1 MIEVFADICCPFTHV
16 GLRHLVARR
25 DQIGSRAVF
34 RVKAWP
40 LELVNGEPLAAA
52 LVAEEAAALRAQ
64 VAPDL
69 FEGFD
74 AARFPTTSLPAL
86 ALAAAA
92 YRRDSWV
99 GERVSLALR
108 DAVFEEGRD
117 VGDPEVVA
125 EIGRAHGV
133 EREAVD
139 DATVLDEWHE
149 GERRGVAGSPF
160 FFAGGHGFFCPSL
173 EIEHVDE
180 RLRISRDAEGLE
192 RFLDAALS

>member
-1 MIEVFADICCPFTHV
+1 MIEVFADVCCPFTHV

-25 DQIGSRAVF
+25 DQIGSRALI

-64 VAPDL
+64 VAPGL

-92 YRRDSWV
+92 YRRDSCL
-99 GERVSLALR
+99 GERLSLALR
-108 DAVFEEGRD
+108 DAVFEQGRD

-133 EREAVD
+133 EREAID

-149 GERRGVAGSPF
+149 GERRGVAGSPY

-173 EIEHVDE
+173 EITHVDE
-180 RLRISRDAEGLE
+180 RLRIRRDAEGLE